1 MLTLVPLQIKHFKIE
16 QILVYSSELEL
27 DTKQLNEIRMNR
39 LAIRTIVKDILN
51 TVKEKKEGSVYL
63 PEDIND
69 EIYYTVFDYD
79 FSIDLDI
86 KVSKEVSNYY
96 IDFEFYR
103 DSDEIYIVILL
114 PNNKNKDY
122 LSDIYHDLIEGVRHE
137 LEHVRQYVDGYEFS
151 DEPEDHEQYYLQ
163 PHEIEALKSGFKH
176 RANKENKSFESVV
189 RKWFESN
196 THRFKLNNKQIE
208 NIINT
213 IIS

>member
-1 MLTLVPLQIKHFKIE
+1 MSNLDELSSIISDDIINLVKN
-16 QILVYSSELEL
+16 SSLG
-27 DTKQLNEIRMNR
+27 NFN
-39 LAIRTIVKDILN
+39 
-51 TVKEKKEGSVYL
+51 L

-69 EIYYTVFDYD
+69 EIYYNVFDYD

-86 KVSKEVSNYY
+86 KISKEVSGYY

-114 PNNKNKDY
+114 SDEKNKDY
-122 LSDIYHDLIEGVRHE
+122 LSDLYYDLIEGVRHE

-151 DEPEDHEQYYLQ
+151 EEPEDHEQYYLQ
-163 PHEIEALKSGFKH
+163 PHEIEALRSGFKN
-176 RANKENKSFESVV
+176 RANKENKPFESVV